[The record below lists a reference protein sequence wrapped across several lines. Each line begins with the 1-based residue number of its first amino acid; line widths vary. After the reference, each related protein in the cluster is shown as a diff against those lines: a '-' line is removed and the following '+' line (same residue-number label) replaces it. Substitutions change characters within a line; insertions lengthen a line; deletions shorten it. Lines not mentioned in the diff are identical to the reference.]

1 MSYRE
6 RFHHSDDYIDQ
17 SGDGLGWAPI
27 ALGIAF
33 IALLGLLLF
42 LPLRP
47 SGTASKSQQGESR
60 HEAPAG
66 PSTQNA
72 ALPKP

>member
-17 SGDGLGWAPI
+17 AGDGLGWAPMV
-27 ALGIAF
+27 LGIAF
-33 IALLGLLLF
+33 VALLGLLLV

-47 SGTASKSQQGESR
+47 SGTASNNPQGESR
-60 HEAPAG
+60 HEAQAG
-66 PSTQNA
+66 PAPQNA